1 MMLSLRES
9 QILQLVAIGQTPEE
23 IGDKLFI
30 SPGTVRKTICNIKQ
44 KLNLQKATE
53 LTAFFWCNLFHVDF
67 AEKRK
72 QILSATLSVMILI
85 AGSFLDSRRLRH
97 RQRHCRRID
106 KIEYKRQIETQ

>member
-1 MMLSLRES
+1 MLSLRES

-30 SPGTVRKTICNIKQ
+30 SPETVRKTICNIKQ

-67 AEKRK
+67 VEARK
-72 QILSATLSVMILI
+72 QILSSILSMMILI
-85 AGSFLDSRRLRH
+85 AGSFMDGKRLRN
-97 RQRHCRRID
+97 RRTCFRRIYR
-106 KIEYKRQIETQ
+106 IEHQYITEL